1 MTWYTELT
9 CAVCARGG
17 FFVSRRPDIVLLV
30 LDTQRCDRLSCY
42 GYARP
47 TSPYLDDLAAHA
59 TLFRRVF
66 ATAQWTIPSHAS
78 MFTGLYPSEH
88 ATHQSSS
95 ALPLSIP
102 TLAERLR
109 EGGYMTAAFCNNPL
123 VGVVNNGLRR
133 GFESFLNYSG
143 LLTSRPNQAGAHPGL
158 IGRYR
163 QWFKGRLAEA
173 LNHIQNSFARSEAM
187 LEFAFTPLMVPV
199 WQTALS
205 FKGNTPRS
213 LNDAAR
219 LLIERRGV
227 DHHQPIFAFI
237 NVMGVHTPYHPDRRM
252 LERFAPEVIRDREA
266 ARYVRRFNGDVFGWL
281 APFSGADER
290 YHHVLSDVYDAEVAT
305 QDVHIG
311 AFLQRLRDSGVLDRT
326 LLLVCAD
333 HGDHLGEKGLVGH
346 TVSLYNELV
355 HVPLIVHDPC
365 GDFRPGTTVDH
376 PVSLRRVFHTL
387 LSAAGLASGI
397 ERDRSL
403 AQSPTADPDGGTVFS
418 EAEPLQNVLGIMLRR
433 QPDLARAR
441 RFDQSRRAVV
451 SGPYKLIQT
460 GDDHVELYD
469 LDADLRETVNLAA
482 ILPERV
488 EDLQDRLSAF
498 MRRTSAVAPLIRRAE
513 GVDDPAVQRRLKE
526 LGYLE

>member
-1 MTWYTELT
+1 M
-9 CAVCARGG
+9 
-17 FFVSRRPDIVLLV
+17 SRRPDIVLLV
-30 LDTQRCDRLSCY
+30 LDTQRIDRLSCY
-42 GYARP
+42 GYSRP
-47 TSPYLDDLAAHA
+47 TSPHLDDLAADA

-66 ATAQWTIPSHAS
+66 ATSQWTIPSHAS
-78 MFTGLYPSEH
+78 MFTGLYAAEH
-88 ATHQSSS
+88 MTNQSSA
-95 ALPLSIP
+95 ALPAGIP

-109 EGGYMTAAFCNNPL
+109 DGGYMTAAFCNNPL

-143 LLTSRPNQAGAHPGL
+143 LMTSRPNQAGAHPG
-158 IGRYR
+158 IISRYR
-163 QWFKGRLAEA
+163 QWFKGRLAET
-173 LNHIQNSFARSEAM
+173 LNRIQDAFARSETM
-187 LEFAFTPLMVPV
+187 LEFAFTPLMVPL

-205 FKGNTPRS
+205 FKGNTPKS

-227 DHHQPIFAFI
+227 ARNQPIFAFI

-252 LERFAPEVIRDREA
+252 LERFAPEVIHNREA
-266 ARYVRRFNGDVFGWL
+266 AHYVRRFNSDVFGWL
-281 APFSGADER
+281 APFSGVDER

-305 QDVHIG
+305 QDAHIG
-311 AFLQRLRDSGVLDRT
+311 AFLRRLRESGVLDRT

-333 HGDHLGEKGLVGH
+333 HGDHLGEKGLIGH
-346 TVSLYNELV
+346 TVSAYNELV
-355 HVPLIVHDPC
+355 HVPLMVRDPF
-365 GDFRPGTTVDH
+365 GDFQRSAVVDH
-376 PVSLRRVFHTL
+376 TVSLRRVFHTL
-387 LSAAGLASGI
+387 LSAAGLASSI

-403 AQSPTADPDGGTVFS
+403 AQTPTADPEGGAVFV

-441 RFDQSRRAVV
+441 RVDQPRRAVI
-451 SGPYKLIQT
+451 SGSHKLIQT
-460 GDDHVELYD
+460 GNDHVELYD
-469 LDADLRETVNLAA
+469 LDADPRETVDLAA

-488 EDLQDRLSAF
+488 EELQERLSAF
-498 MRRTSAVAPLIRRAE
+498 VRRISASAPSIRRAE

>member
-1 MTWYTELT
+1 
-9 CAVCARGG
+9 
-17 FFVSRRPDIVLLV
+17 VSRRPDIVLLV

-42 GYARP
+42 GYSRP
-47 TSPYLDDLAAHA
+47 TSPCLDELAAEA

-88 ATHQSSS
+88 ATNQSSA
-95 ALPLSIP
+95 ALPSGIP

-143 LLTSRPNQAGAHPGL
+143 LLTSRPNQAGVRPGL

-163 QWFKGRLAEA
+163 QWFKGRLAA
-173 LNHIQNSFARSEAM
+173 TLNRIQNSFARSEFM
-187 LEFAFTPLMVPV
+187 LEFAFTPLMVPI

-205 FKGNTPRS
+205 FKGNTPKS

-227 DHHQPIFAFI
+227 DPQQPIFAFI
-237 NVMGVHTPYHPDRRM
+237 NLMGVHTPYHPDRRM
-252 LERFAPEVIRDREA
+252 LERFAPDVIRDREA

-281 APFSGADER
+281 APFSDIDER

-305 QDVHIG
+305 QDAHLGVFLRRMRESG
-311 AFLQRLRDSGVLDRT
+311 ALDRT

-346 TVSLYNELV
+346 TVSVYNELI
-355 HVPLIVHDPC
+355 HVPLMVRDPD
-365 GDFRPGTTVDH
+365 GDFPRGAVVDH

-387 LSAAGLASGI
+387 LSAARLASGV

-403 AQSPTADPDGGTVFS
+403 AQSPAADPDGGTVFS

-441 RFDQSRRAVV
+441 RFDQPRRAVING
-451 SGPYKLIQT
+451 SHKLIQT
-460 GDDHVELYD
+460 GEDQVELYD
-469 LDADLRETVNLAA
+469 LDADPRETVDLAA
-482 ILPERV
+482 MLPERV
-488 EDLQDRLSAF
+488 EELQARLSAF
-498 MRRTSAVAPLIRRAE
+498 VRRADATAPLIRRAE
-513 GVDDPAVQRRLKE
+513 GVDDPTVQRRLRE